1 LAPIDWLLIRNFLVM
16 SILVMLN
23 ADLRKDLP
31 LALIALAGEFI
42 IEAWGTLSGLWTYYT
57 FETPP
62 LWIIPA

>member
-1 LAPIDWLLIRNFLVM
+1 
-16 SILVMLN
+16 MLN